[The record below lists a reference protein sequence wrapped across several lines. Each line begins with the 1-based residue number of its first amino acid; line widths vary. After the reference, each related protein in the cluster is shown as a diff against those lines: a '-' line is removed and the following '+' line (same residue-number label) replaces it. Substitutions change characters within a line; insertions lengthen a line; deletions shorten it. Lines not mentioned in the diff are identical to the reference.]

1 VSSFRVGVTIPPDL
15 QKLFSKRDWQRAM
28 NAAQIDAGR
37 NFIEGPLSLRFT
49 NYAVTHLGY
58 NAKKLD
64 KTQDRA
70 TEIRIGRAMMLRD
83 GSHGM
88 MIARFCGGR
97 WGGWDPTAKKSG
109 PPRHVWEAWYK
120 EAIKSGK
127 ISPSKTG
134 DWATARRK
142 MRDEMMR
149 ETRIIERLNLYSI
162 DEYVDQFKAD
172 PVPLVSSGLLFKNHK
187 RNARPN
193 AKAKG
198 GVYELTIPIQRE
210 GRVHPQV
217 NKVLSAT
224 TEMESVTVAQD
235 VMATMN
241 EFVSRRVIV
250 RGKRGGKQVRMS
262 GRDRSRIALAIR
274 NAKTGAHKN
283 RSTSGQAPRKVA

>member
-1 VSSFRVGVTIPPDL
+1 VTSFRVGVVIPPDL
-15 QKLFSKRDWQRAM
+15 QKLFSKRDWARAM

-37 NFIEGPLSLRFT
+37 NFIAGPLSLRFT

-70 TEIRIGRAMMLRD
+70 TEIRIARAMMLRD
-83 GSHGM
+83 GSHAM
-88 MIARFCGGR
+88 LVAKYCGGR
-97 WGGWDPTAKKSG
+97 WGGWDPTMKKSG

-120 EAIKSGK
+120 EALKSGK
-127 ISPSKTG
+127 IQPSKTG
-134 DWATARRK
+134 GWATARRR
-142 MRDEMMR
+142 MRDEMLR
-149 ETRIIERLNLYSI
+149 ETRIFERLNLYAI

-172 PVPLVSSGLLFKNHK
+172 PVPLVASGLLFRKHK
-187 RNARPN
+187 INARPN
-193 AKAKG
+193 AKAKAG
-198 GVYELTIPIQRE
+198 MYELTIPIQRE
-210 GRVHPQV
+210 GRVHAQV
-217 NKVLSAT
+217 NKVLGAT
-224 TEMESVTVAQD
+224 TEMESVAVAQD

-250 RGKRGGKQVRMS
+250 RGKRGGKRVRMS

-283 RSTSGQAPRKVA
+283 RSTNGLAPRKVA

>member
-1 VSSFRVGVTIPPDL
+1 VASFRVGVTIPPDI
-15 QKLFSKRDWQRAM
+15 QKLFSKRDWQQAM

-49 NYAVTHLGY
+49 NYAKTRLGY

-83 GSHGM
+83 GSHAM
-88 MIARFCGGR
+88 LVSKYCGGR
-97 WGGWDPTAKKSG
+97 WGGWDPTVKKSG
-109 PPRHVWEAWYK
+109 APRHAWEAWYK
-120 EAIKSGK
+120 AALKSGK

-142 MRDEMMR
+142 MRDEMLR
-149 ETRIIERLNLYSI
+149 ETRIIERLNLYAI
-162 DEYVDQFKAD
+162 DEYVDQFKTD
-172 PVPLVSSGLLFKNHK
+172 PVPLVASGLLFKNRK

-198 GVYELTIPIQRE
+198 GQYELTIPIQRE

-224 TEMESVTVAQD
+224 TPEESQVVADD

-250 RGKRGGKQVRMS
+250 RGKRSKKQVRMS
-262 GRDRSRIALAIR
+262 GRDRSRISLAIR

-283 RSTSGQAPRKVA
+283 RSTSGQRPRKVA